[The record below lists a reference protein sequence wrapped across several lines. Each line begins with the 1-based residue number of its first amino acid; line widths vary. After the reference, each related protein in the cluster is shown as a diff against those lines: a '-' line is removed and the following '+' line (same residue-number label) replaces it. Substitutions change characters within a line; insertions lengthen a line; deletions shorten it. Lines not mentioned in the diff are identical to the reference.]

1 MGGRGKVRVRPGQ
14 LGAGT
19 ASCPG
24 SFQPGAQR
32 PVLVSQGRGV
42 WRPMGSDPQ
51 ALGVLAGLLGQGRA
65 EERQVRCGRRA
76 RKPRTLVSSLA
87 CRLVC
92 FFLFFFSLQFESF

>member
-1 MGGRGKVRVRPGQ
+1 
-14 LGAGT
+14 
-19 ASCPG
+19 
-24 SFQPGAQR
+24 
-32 PVLVSQGRGV
+32 
-42 WRPMGSDPQ
+42 MGSDPQ

-92 FFLFFFSLQFESF
+92 FFLFFFFPFSLSLFSWNLGPLVEKSPEQPG